1 MPGENLIEAGGHDCS
16 IAAYC
21 NEFAI
26 VTMTPYN
33 LHKMKATVS
42 NQTAIT
48 NALSRVQSF
57 DSMTPSP
64 EFNDAV
70 NELVNTIITLPEE
83 DLPLVTPELRKTVQI
98 LISDVESH
106 REAEWAKRIAASDDP
121 VAELHAFPYRENYN
135 RIVSREIDLLDES
148 GLRLDSRHRM
158 LAIGSGPL
166 PMTALQFHERRGVV
180 VDQSDID
187 TTALELGQRV
197 SDALS
202 APGKYILGA
211 GDRLCLEDQYDVIF
225 VAVLAGGSHEEK
237 QAIVSHLLPCLKP
250 HGRFLLR
257 SAKGARS
264 IIYPTVEADKLTE
277 VRLLGEV
284 HPDDIVINSSLVFE
298 RKTT

>member
-1 MPGENLIEAGGHDCS
+1 
-16 IAAYC
+16 
-21 NEFAI
+21 
-26 VTMTPYN
+26 MTPYN
-33 LHKMKATVS
+33 LPKMKATVS
-42 NQTAIT
+42 NQAAIT
-48 NALSRVQSF
+48 AALVHVKGF

-64 EFNDAV
+64 EFNHAV
-70 NELVNTIITLPEE
+70 NELINTIITLPEE
-83 DLPLVTPELRKTVQI
+83 DFSLVTTELRKTVQT

-106 REAEWAKRIAASDDP
+106 REAEWAERITASDDP
-121 VAELHAFPYRENYN
+121 IAELHAFPYRENYN
-135 RIVSREIDLLDES
+135 RIVSREIDLLDAS
-148 GLRLDSRHRM
+148 GLKLGPRHRM

-187 TTALELGQRV
+187 AAALELGRRV
-197 SDALS
+197 SDTLS
-202 APGKYILGA
+202 VPGKYILGA
-211 GDRLCLEDQYDVIF
+211 GDGLRLEDQYDVIF

-237 QAIVSHLLPCLKP
+237 QAIVSHLLPYLKP

-264 IIYPTVEADKLTE
+264 IIYPTVETDKLTE

-298 RKTT
+298 RK